1 MAVVTL
7 SQAADL
13 ARSLLDAE
21 GLRGFTLGWIEDDRR
36 QVRRGRYKYAD
47 LGLTLHLQGRIL
59 LSKADVFT
67 FGRDDFIDT
76 VKHEIAHALL
86 GTNDH
91 GADWRDLASSMGVDI
106 ADYV

>member
-1 MAVVTL
+1 MTL
-7 SQAADL
+7 AQAANL
-13 ARSLLDAE
+13 ARSLMDAE
-21 GLRGFTLGWIEDDRR
+21 GLQGFTLGWIEDDRR

-47 LGLTLHLQGRIL
+47 FGLTLHLQGRIL
-59 LSKADVFT
+59 LSKADVST
-67 FGRDDFIDT
+67 LGRDEFIDT

-91 GADWRDLASSMGVDI
+91 GADWRDLAHSMGVDT

>member
-1 MAVVTL
+1 MTL
-7 SQAADL
+7 AQATDF
-13 ARSLLDAE
+13 ARSLMDAE
-21 GLRGFTLGWIEDDRR
+21 GLRGFTFGWIEDDRR
-36 QVRRGRYKYAD
+36 QVRRGRYGYAD
-47 LGLTLHLQGRIL
+47 FGRTLHLQGRIL

-67 FGRDDFIDT
+67 LSRDEFIDT

-91 GADWRDLASSMGVDI
+91 GVDWRDLASSMGVDT